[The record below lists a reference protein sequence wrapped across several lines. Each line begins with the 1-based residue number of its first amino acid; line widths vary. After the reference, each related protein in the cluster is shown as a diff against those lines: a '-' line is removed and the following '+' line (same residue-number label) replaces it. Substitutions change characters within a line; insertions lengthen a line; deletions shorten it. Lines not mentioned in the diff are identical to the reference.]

1 MAKKKKNK
9 DVKQNVIEFWQGKI
23 TLGKSF
29 WLVFVVGGSIMTIPS
44 FILTDAYVDSLDNL
58 GLILFITFF
67 IFQYTYLIVA
77 YVGTWRSAKNYKPKK
92 NQWAWGNIAKIYIVL
107 NLIRGAVS
115 LFA

>member
-1 MAKKKKNK
+1 M
-9 DVKQNVIEFWQGKI
+9 
-23 TLGKSF
+23 
-29 WLVFVVGGSIMTIPS
+29 FVVGGSIMTIPS

-92 NQWAWGNIAKIYIVL
+92 NQWAWGNMLRFILY
-107 NLIRGAVS
+107 
-115 LFA
+115 